1 MIGETVVDLHNS
13 KRNRSVVF
21 TDTTNENI
29 LEQKE
34 DTLTVHTGNNILTK
48 NISTTRNV
56 KKICQE
62 FKRDITNNVF
72 SKISIG
78 RKYEMRIGTVSI
90 SVKGANTFIVIKHFS

>member
-56 KKICQE
+56 
-62 FKRDITNNVF
+62 
-72 SKISIG
+72 
-78 RKYEMRIGTVSI
+78 
-90 SVKGANTFIVIKHFS
+90 